1 MKTIYDTD
9 EAPSPIGPYSQAIKI
24 HGFLF
29 TSGQVALDPATNVMV
44 QSSIEAETVQVLKN
58 LEALLSAADYNWDN
72 VVKATIYLKD
82 MADFP
87 RVNEVYGSVFKQSYP
102 ARETV
107 QVAGLPRGANV
118 EISLVASK

>member
-9 EAPSPIGPYSQAIKI
+9 EAPAPIGPYSQAVKI

-29 TSGQVALDPATNVMV
+29 TSGQIALHPDTNQMI
-44 QSSIEAETVQVLKN
+44 QSSIQDETIQVMKN
-58 LEALLSAADYNWDN
+58 LEALLSAADYNWDH
-72 VVKATIYLKD
+72 VIKATIYLKN

-87 RVNEVYGSVFKQSYP
+87 HVNEVYGSVFKQSFP

-107 QVAGLPRGANV
+107 QVVELPRGANV
-118 EISLVASK
+118 EISIVASK